1 MTYNTKLQFEK
12 YQKCLPFIRW
22 FEIKIINP
30 FPKDKIV
37 KLLLIAFLWALSLNK
52 GKIVRSNAQEK
63 ILTKLF
69 YYFAATIK
77 RCVFTDATLE
87 IWIVEQNMILK
98 YFRQIFE

>member
-37 KLLLIAFLWALSLNK
+37 KHK

-63 ILTKLF
+63 IFTKLF

-77 RCVFTDATLE
+77 RCVFTDA
-87 IWIVEQNMILK
+87 ILA
-98 YFRQIFE
+98 I